1 MNIVSSFR
9 VSAIASLMGLAIY
22 SSSAQAAGGDTIPV
36 YFDGYTTSSTELAAD
51 LLNNRSLQRE
61 GFAVHSRTCSN
72 LPCGNSRNQVW
83 ISVSYAD
90 HLYTANV
97 HSLYNGR
104 LIGEQTVSSSS
115 LPGLKV
121 KLSQLIP
128 DIYRSDVENP
138 QSKPQIIAG
147 TSNTVQQSKTKSA
160 VLIVSKRR
168 TMFGGKKVNAKTDK
182 NNSKDSKGDLGVF
195 KDSAPKKAKDAK
207 AKKERSE
214 KKVRKDTS
222 AKPAQQTNRKLRV
235 LTEAGYENGWYNTQY
250 YARVVQSNIDFSE
263 IDTYAWQTLG
273 NQNAVALSA
282 GLGYSFGKWDIGAT
296 GGILQANTTI
306 DINSF
311 VIGQASEPTD
321 TLDERMT
328 VQRAKAHLTR
338 SVFSVGDTR
347 VSIGG
352 EAAFTVFELLNIDET
367 YPNFAQQGVIS
378 AGGLAKID
386 TNRFYISI
394 PVGVAVDAINIPAER
409 YTDGGVLSTTVD
421 EEDSAYVTR
430 RPSINPLYMGLRAG
444 IKF

>member
-9 VSAIASLMGLAIY
+9 ISALASLMGLVVY

-36 YFDGYTTSSTELAAD
+36 YFDGYTTNSIELAAD
-51 LLNNRSLQRE
+51 LLNNRSLLRE
-61 GFAVHSRTCSN
+61 GFAVNSRTCNS

-83 ISVSYAD
+83 VSVSYAD

-138 QSKPQIIAG
+138 QSKPLLVAG
-147 TSNTVQQSKTKSA
+147 TGSTVQQSKTKSA

-168 TMFGGKKVNAKTDK
+168 TVFGSKKVDSNADK
-182 NNSKDSKGDLGVF
+182 SKASKGGLGIF

-207 AKKERSE
+207 TKKERSE
-214 KKVRKDTS
+214 KKVRTEKV
-222 AKPAQQTNRKLRV
+222 AKPVKQTNRKLRL
-235 LTEAGYENGWYNTQY
+235 LTETGYENGWYNTQY
-250 YARVVQSNIDFSE
+250 YARSVQ
-263 IDTYAWQTLG
+263 DTNGSDLDLYAWQTLG
-273 NQNAVALSA
+273 NQNALSLSA

-296 GGILQANTTI
+296 GGILRTNTTI
-306 DINSF
+306 DANTL
-311 VIGQASEPTD
+311 VLGQDFEEGDITTQS
-321 TLDERMT
+321 MN

-338 SVFSVGDTR
+338 SVFSVGGAS
-347 VSIGG
+347 VSLGG
-352 EAAFTVFELLNIDET
+352 EAAFTVFELFDIDDSA
-367 YPNFAQQGVIS
+367 YPTFAQQGVLS

-386 TNRFYISI
+386 TNKFYVSI
-394 PVGVAVDAINIPAER
+394 PVGVAFDTINAPGED
-409 YTDGGVLSTTVD
+409 YDDGGILSTSVD
-421 EEDSAYVTR
+421 EEDPTHVER
-430 RPSINPLYMGLRAG
+430 RPSIDPLYMGLRVG